1 MRRHF
6 GFLAALDLVDRP
18 ASDVADAL
26 AGLGYEAVSWPFAR
40 FDPQTVSDAERRS
53 LLADTH
59 AAGLA
64 VSEWV
69 VQLDFVHPDPGVRRE
84 RVGRA
89 SAAIRAIA
97 ELDRGDRSR
106 DAPVNLFTGPA
117 PWDPGAPRLGR
128 DLTEGKA
135 WDMVLGA
142 FDALV
147 PLARD
152 CGVDLAVE
160 GVFGHLVHDYY
171 TTLELLRH
179 YDTPTLGVN
188 LDPSHGVLVG
198 NDPPWVV
205 RQLASRI
212 RHFHLKDAVGRPG
225 MAGETFVFP
234 LLGEGVVPWAEFF
247 GAVDDIGYRGYLTVE
262 FESWDYYRQVLRSDP
277 VEAAR
282 ISLELLDRLDG
293 DQQLP
298 R

>member
-1 MRRHF
+1 MTRRY
-6 GFLAALDLVDRP
+6 GFLAALDFVDRP
-18 ASDVADAL
+18 AAEVAEVL

-40 FDPQTVSDAERRS
+40 IDPHTRSDADRRQ
-53 LLADTH
+53 LVADTR

-64 VSEWV
+64 VSEWI

-84 RVGRA
+84 RIDLAAAAVRA
-89 SAAIRAIA
+89 VA
-97 ELDRGDRSR
+97 ELDLGDVPAR
-106 DAPVNLFTGPA
+106 APVNLFTGPA
-117 PWDPGAPRLGR
+117 PWDPDAPRLGR
-128 DLTEGKA
+128 DLTEGEA
-135 WDMVLGA
+135 WSMVLAA
-142 FDALV
+142 FDLLV
-147 PLARD
+147 PLAQE

-179 YDTPTLGVN
+179 YDTPVLGIN

-205 RQLASRI
+205 HQLAERI

-225 MAGETFVFP
+225 MFGETFVFP

-247 GAVDDIGYRGYLTVE
+247 AAVDEVGYEGYLSVE
-262 FESWDYYRQVLRSDP
+262 FESWDYYRQVLGSDP
-277 VEAAR
+277 VAAAR
-282 ISLELLDRLDG
+282 LSLELLGRLD
-293 DQQLP
+293 